1 MGSKYSLMTDQD
13 LMLYLKQ
20 GEALAF
26 DELYLRYSKRLLGY
40 FIRMLNFD
48 KEKAQDSLHDVFLKV
63 IEKPELFDRTKSF
76 KTWVYTIAYNTCKN
90 HYKHAGIVKQAYD
103 ELKSTEDVLDEKFFV
118 TAAARMDALEF
129 KKALNDVLSVIPED
143 KRTTFILRYQE
154 DNSIAEIADIME
166 CSEGTVKS
174 RIHYTLKILSE
185 KLKIYNP
192 LN

>member
-1 MGSKYSLMTDQD
+1 MASKYSLMTDQD

-90 HYKHAGIVKQAYD
+90 HYKHAGIVKQAHD
-103 ELKSTEDVLDEKFFV
+103 ELKSTEDVLDEKFFI
-118 TAAARMDALEF
+118 TMAARMDALEF
-129 KKALNDVLSVIPED
+129 KKALNDVLSLMSED

-154 DNSIAEIADIME
+154 DN
-166 CSEGTVKS
+166 
-174 RIHYTLKILSE
+174 
-185 KLKIYNP
+185 
-192 LN
+192 

>member
-1 MGSKYSLMTDQD
+1 MASKYSLMTDQD

-76 KTWVYTIAYNTCKN
+76 KTWIYAIAYNTCKN
-90 HYKHAGIVKQAYD
+90 HYKHAGVVKQAHD
-103 ELKSTEDVLDEKFFV
+103 ELKSTEDVLDEKFFITTV
-118 TAAARMDALEF
+118 ARMDALEF
-129 KKALNDVLSVIPED
+129 KKALNDVLSVMSED

-174 RIHYTLKILSE
+174 RIHYTIKTLSE